1 MYDQIYK
8 RIDDTLWKDA
18 GCGSELDYVEQS
30 SWILFL
36 KYLDDLEQ
44 SRAAAAELD
53 GRTYAPIIERKYRWS
68 TWAVPKKNGEKDLSK
83 TLTGDDL
90 LGFVRGELFPYLR
103 AFKTSEASP
112 DTLQYKIGEI
122 FSGIQCKLT
131 SGYVMRDVFDEVDNL
146 RFQSSEDQHEMSS
159 LYEIRISRM
168 GNAGRNGGEYYTP
181 RPLIRSI
188 IAVLEPKIGER
199 IYDGACG
206 SAGFLCEAFAYLIK
220 MCKTAKDRETLQK
233 RMLFGKEKKA
243 LPFIIGTM
251 NMILHGVEAPNIL
264 LANTLAENLANIQ
277 PSQQVDLILAN
288 PPFGSN
294 SERGE
299 IKENFT
305 IKTGETAY
313 MFLEHFIR
321 MLKPGGRAGVVI
333 KNTFLSNGDATALRK
348 MLLSD
353 CNLFAVLDLPQKVFT
368 AGVKTVVLVLDLPQK
383 VFTAGVKTVVL
394 FFEKGRP
401 TTKTWFYQLNLDR
414 TLGKTNPLTEDDLAE
429 FRTLFKKK
437 CDSANSWTVD
447 IADLDPDTLD
457 LTVRNPNAKEEK
469 TMRAPREIAAEMA
482 KLDKSNAAL
491 LADIL
496 KALG

>member
-90 LGFVRGELFPYLR
+90 LGFVRSELFPYLR

-233 RMLFGKEKKA
+233 KMLFGKEKKA

-368 AGVKTVVLVLDLPQK
+368 AGVK
-383 VFTAGVKTVVL
+383 
-394 FFEKGRP
+394 
-401 TTKTWFYQLNLDR
+401 NLDR

-437 CDSANSWTVD
+437 SDSANSWTVN

-469 TMRAPREIAAEMA
+469 VMRAPREIAAEMA

>member
-1 MYDQIYK
+1 MPK
-8 RIDDTLWKDA
+8 
-18 GCGSELDYVEQS
+18 
-30 SWILFL
+30 
-36 KYLDDLEQ
+36 
-44 SRAAAAELD
+44 
-53 GRTYAPIIERKYRWS
+53 
-68 TWAVPKKNGEKDLSK
+68 KKNGEKNLSK

-103 AFKTSEASP
+103 AFKSSEASP

-188 IAVLEPKIGER
+188 IAVL
-199 IYDGACG
+199 
-206 SAGFLCEAFAYLIK
+206 
-220 MCKTAKDRETLQK
+220 
-233 RMLFGKEKKA
+233 
-243 LPFIIGTM
+243 
-251 NMILHGVEAPNIL
+251 
-264 LANTLAENLANIQ
+264 
-277 PSQQVDLILAN
+277 
-288 PPFGSN
+288 
-294 SERGE
+294 
-299 IKENFT
+299 
-305 IKTGETAY
+305 
-313 MFLEHFIR
+313 
-321 MLKPGGRAGVVI
+321 
-333 KNTFLSNGDATALRK
+333 
-348 MLLSD
+348 
-353 CNLFAVLDLPQKVFT
+353 
-368 AGVKTVVLVLDLPQK
+368 DLPQK

-394 FFEKGRP
+394 FFEKGHP
-401 TTKTWFYQLNLDR
+401 TKKTWFYQLNLDR

-429 FRTLFKKK
+429 FRTLFKKRA
-437 CDSANSWTVD
+437 DSANSWTVN

-469 TMRAPREIAAEMA
+469 VMRAPKEIAAEMA
-482 KLDKSNAAL
+482 KLDQSNAAL